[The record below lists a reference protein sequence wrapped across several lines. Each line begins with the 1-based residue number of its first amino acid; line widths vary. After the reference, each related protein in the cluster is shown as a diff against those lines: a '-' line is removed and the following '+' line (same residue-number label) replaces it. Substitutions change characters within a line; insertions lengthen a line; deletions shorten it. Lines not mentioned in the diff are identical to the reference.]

1 MNRLIPLCCAAFSV
15 AALASAA
22 PVAAADPSCKH
33 PGDVLDLKNWKQTLP
48 TGSAEKPK
56 EVKQPAL
63 ATFSADPWFVPTP
76 DCAGVQF
83 RAAVNGVT
91 TSGSGYPRSELREM
105 TSNGKDNAS
114 WSSSSGKHVLE
125 VEAAVTRLPNGK
137 PHVVAAQIHDGSDD
151 VSVFRV
157 EGNKV
162 YVTKGDDTHFHLV
175 TSSYELGRKFVA
187 RFEVSG
193 GRIKAFFDG
202 KLAVEIPKKFSGGY
216 FKTGAYVQANCSNSS
231 PCSGANH
238 GEVRVF
244 RVGVAHS

>member
-1 MNRLIPLCCAAFSV
+1 MNRLIPLCCAVFSV

-22 PVAAADPSCKH
+22 PVAAAEESCEH
-33 PGDVLDLKNWKQTLP
+33 PADVLDLKNWKQTLP
-48 TGSAEKPK
+48 TGSAGKPK

-63 ATFSADPWFVPTP
+63 ATFSADPWFVPLP
-76 DCAGVQF
+76 DCSGVRF

-91 TSGSGYPRSELREM
+91 TSGSSYPRSELREM
-105 TSNGKDNAS
+105 TNGGKDNAS
-114 WSSSSGKHVLE
+114 WSSGSGKHVLE
-125 VEAAVTRLPNGK
+125 VEAAVTRLPNDK

-157 EGNKV
+157 EGKKV
-162 YVTKGDDTHFHLV
+162 YVTKGDDAHFHLV

-193 GRIKAFFDG
+193 GRIKAFFNG
-202 KLAVEIPKKFSGGY
+202 TLAVSFEKKFSGAY

-231 PCSGANH
+231 PCDGENF